1 MNKVAK
7 YLYNRQSKKLRSF
20 RLKRIVCVL
29 FRACGV
35 IKITEKDYRVNQNIN
50 FKNKNKCNVKNMFS
64 LKYLHKI

>member
-7 YLYNRQSKKLRSF
+7 YLYNRQAKKLRSF
-20 RLKRIVCVL
+20 GLKRIVCVL

-50 FKNKNKCNVKNMFS
+50 FKKFLSK
-64 LKYLHKI
+64 